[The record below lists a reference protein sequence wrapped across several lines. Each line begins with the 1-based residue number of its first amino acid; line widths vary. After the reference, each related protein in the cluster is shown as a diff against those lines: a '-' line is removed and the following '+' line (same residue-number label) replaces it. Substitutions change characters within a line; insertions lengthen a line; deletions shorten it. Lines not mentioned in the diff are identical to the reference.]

1 MELLGVQPQNFS
13 TVLHSLSGCGCD
25 IIAETGRVRLRRE
38 GNLLAPPPVIT
49 GPYPAF
55 PTDAQPLML
64 AACLKARGTSVF
76 VENVFQNRFRFAEEL
91 CRLGARIHTEG
102 RVAVVTGVDELHG
115 APAVATDLRGG
126 AALIIAALSA
136 SGETDILDSGHVA
149 RGYERFDRQ
158 LASLGADIEL
168 RD

>member
-1 MELLGVQPQNFS
+1 M
-13 TVLHSLSGCGCD
+13 
-25 IIAETGRVRLRRE
+25 
-38 GNLLAPPPVIT
+38 
-49 GPYPAF
+49 
-55 PTDAQPLML
+55 
-64 AACLKARGTSVF
+64 
-76 VENVFQNRFRFAEEL
+76 
-91 CRLGARIHTEG
+91 RLGARIHTEG